1 MHQWGSW
8 PHKATKV
15 GWTPTLNE
23 GIDLTEMVRLDLGE
37 PVSEANDLM
46 QKMKLEMATSIN

>member
-1 MHQWGSW
+1 
-8 PHKATKV
+8 
-15 GWTPTLNE
+15 
-23 GIDLTEMVRLDLGE
+23 MVRLDLGE